1 MIMALSEAEKR
12 RRRFLKA
19 KKDAGG
25 DIESLQAKVYHKDF
39 QVLFDKEGNI
49 LGYSQ
54 EKLAKKKGQFLETF
68 KREQVEILKGKNTDL
83 YRIVQDPNIDTIYS
97 IELKPVESVYVRTEQ
112 SFVSIIE
119 EGKKTGADILVYF
132 ENKKFVVE
140 ITNKVIKKYAKI
152 EPKLANINGSKILKF
167 YFTSLRDPHFLVHNV
182 NIKLEDLLTNKM
194 VESKIPPK
202 LNQCSVYTLKLF
214 DKYVRT

>member
-1 MIMALSEAEKR
+1 MALSEAEKR

-19 KKDAGG
+19 KKEAGG
-25 DIESLQAKVYHKDF
+25 DIESLQAKEYHKDF

-54 EKLAKKKGQFLETF
+54 EKLAKKRGQFLQTF

-83 YRIVQDPNIDTIYS
+83 YRVAQDPNIDTVYS
-97 IELKPVESVYVRTEQ
+97 IELRPVESVFVRTEQ
-112 SFVSIIE
+112 SFVTIIE
-119 EGKKTGADILVYF
+119 EDKKTGADILVYF
-132 ENKKFVVE
+132 EDKKFVVE
-140 ITNKVIKKYAKI
+140 ITNKVNKKYKDI

-167 YFTSLRDPHFLVHNV
+167 YFTSIRDPHFLVHNINV
-182 NIKLEDLLTNKM
+182 SLEDLLTKVKIENK
-194 VESKIPPK
+194 VPPK
-202 LNQCSVYTLKLF
+202 MNQCSVYTLKLF

>member
-1 MIMALSEAEKR
+1 MALSEAEKR

-25 DIESLQAKVYHKDF
+25 DIESLQAKEYHKDF

-54 EKLAKKKGQFLETF
+54 EKIAKKRGQFLQTF

-83 YRIVQDPNIDTIYS
+83 YRVAQDPNIDTVFS
-97 IELKPVESVYVRTEQ
+97 IELKPVESVFVRTEQ
-112 SFVSIIE
+112 SFVTLIDE
-119 EGKKTGADILVYF
+119 DKKTGADLLVSF
-132 ENKKFVVE
+132 ADGNFVVE
-140 ITNKVIKKYAKI
+140 VTKKVIKKYKDI
-152 EPKLANINGSKILKF
+152 EPKLANINGSKVLKF
-167 YFTSLRDPHFLVHNV
+167 YFTSVNDPHFMIFY
-182 NIKLEDLLTNKM
+182 IKISLKDLIEEGTVVSNT
-194 VESKIPPK
+194 PK
-202 LNQCSVYTLKLF
+202 DLDRCSVYTLQIF

>member
-1 MIMALSEAEKR
+1 MALSEAEKR

-25 DIESLQAKVYHKDF
+25 DIESLQAQIFHRDF
-39 QVLFDKEGNI
+39 NVNFDKEGNI

-54 EKLAKKKGQFLETF
+54 EKITKKKGTFLETF
-68 KREQVEILKGKNTDL
+68 KREQVEIFKGKNTNL
-83 YRIVQDPNIDTIYS
+83 YRVVQDPNIDTIYS

-132 ENKKFVVE
+132 EDKKFIVE
-140 ITNKVIKKYAKI
+140 ITNKVIKKYKNI

-167 YFTSLRDPHFLVHNV
+167 YFTSIRDPHFLIHNI
-182 NIKLEDLLTNKM
+182 NISLEELLTKVKVENK
-194 VESKIPPK
+194 VPPK
-202 LNQCSVYTLKLF
+202 LNQSSVYTLKLF

>member
-1 MIMALSEAEKR
+1 MALSEAEKR

-19 KKDAGG
+19 KKEAGG
-25 DIESLQAKVYHKDF
+25 DIESLQAKEYHKDF

-54 EKLAKKKGQFLETF
+54 EKLAKKRGQFLQTF

-83 YRIVQDPNIDTIYS
+83 YRVAQDPNIDTVYS
-97 IELKPVESVYVRTEQ
+97 IELRPVESVFVRTEQ
-112 SFVSIIE
+112 SFVTIIE
-119 EGKKTGADILVYF
+119 EDKKTGADILVYF
-132 ENKKFVVE
+132 EDKKFVVE
-140 ITNKVIKKYAKI
+140 ITNKVIKKYKDI

-167 YFTSLRDPHFLVHNV
+167 YFTSIRDPHFLVHNINV
-182 NIKLEDLLTNKM
+182 SLEDLLTKVKIENK
-194 VESKIPPK
+194 VPPK
-202 LNQCSVYTLKLF
+202 MNQCSVYTLKLF